1 MELDKFVYY
10 LSYTVNAVDSSPPT
24 INGCPQSSTY
34 TVSIG
39 TPSRIVIWTE
49 PTATDDSGVAPTV
62 VSTHRP
68 GESFPVGTTV
78 VTYIFADQE
87 GNDATCS
94 FTIMG
99 NYQHYVIAA

>member
-10 LSYTVNAVDSSPPT
+10 LLYTVIAVDSSPPT
-24 INGCPQSSTY
+24 INDCPPSSTY
-34 TVSIG
+34 TVPIG
-39 TPSRIVIWTE
+39 TPSRVVTWTE

-62 VSTHRP
+62 VSTHQP
-68 GESFPVGTTV
+68 GESFPVGTTEV
-78 VTYIFADQE
+78 IYIFADQE

-99 NYQHYVIAA
+99 NY